1 MNERNYAVTTVHDTT
16 VGRFEPGEL
25 VNIRIDRARFIGE
38 DNGHREFSVPNPG
51 GDAYALYL
59 ARGVNVTVERVAPKE
74 WPPQPGDVWA
84 DGQGNRLFATQVPGR
99 PLVLVVADGARNEAE
114 CMLDAWGPLHLVAR
128 DGWAPDALAT
138 VDEPEA
144 VDERARYVAALRALA
159 DFVESRTDL
168 PVPNDTPTAQ
178 VSWSRSDGPEVR
190 VPEVALLLGV
200 EVERDDRERST
211 VLTATYEDPAGFAFV
226 AYGRKPTDP
235 PPAEV
240 AETASAS

>member
-1 MNERNYAVTTVHDTT
+1 MTKSIPEPTDSR
-16 VGRFEPGEL
+16 RFEPGEL
-25 VNIRIDRARFIGE
+25 VRVRIEPARIEPGE
-38 DNGHREFSVPNPG
+38 DVGLIPVSVGNWRTVINVRNPG
-51 GDAYALYL
+51 
-59 ARGVNVTVERVAPKE
+59 VTIERVAPKE
-74 WPPQPGDVWA
+74 WPPQPGDNWA
-84 DGQGNRLFATQVPGR
+84 NDRGGRFFATHPPGQGP
-99 PLVLVVADGARNEAE
+99 VLVATDGKKKGAE
-114 CMLDAWGPLHLVAR
+114 GALNDWGPLHLAGR
-128 DGWAPDALAT
+128 EGWAPDTPST

-178 VSWSRSDGPEVR
+178 VSWFRSDDPEAK

-211 VLTATYEDPAGFAFV
+211 VLTATYEDPAGFSFV

-240 AETASAS
+240 AETVSAS